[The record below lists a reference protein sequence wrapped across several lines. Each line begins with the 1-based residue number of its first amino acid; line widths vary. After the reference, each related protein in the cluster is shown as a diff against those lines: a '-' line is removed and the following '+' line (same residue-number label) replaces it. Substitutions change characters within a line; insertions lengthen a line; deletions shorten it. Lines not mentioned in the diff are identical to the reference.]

1 MHALMLLLLP
11 LILLLL
17 PLMLPLSSERARLVV
32 LAATRRPT

>member
-17 PLMLPLSSERARLVV
+17 PKMPPLSSERAQFVV

>member
-1 MHALMLLLLP
+1 MHALMLKLLP

-17 PLMLPLSSERARLVV
+17 PLMLPLSSERASLAV